1 MAFSSI
7 GNFDFVAMS
16 AIPTAPQKMVAL
28 EVRAGVPGVSAWI
41 TGPLGQRTQVTT
53 VRDTVDFASALTLLA
68 QYQALVG
75 AGPQVVTYGGV
86 ILPFRVVVLS
96 VAPEFAQRTG
106 LGVGGRLGLSRGVC
120 RATWE
125 LVSWVAP

>member
-1 MAFSSI
+1 MAYSSI

-16 AIPTAPQKMVAL
+16 AIPAAPQKMVAI
-28 EVRAGVPGVSAWI
+28 EARAGVSGISAWI
-41 TGPLGQRTQVTT
+41 TGPMGQRTQVST
-53 VRDTVDFASALTLLA
+53 VRDTVDFSAAMTLLA

-96 VAPEFAQRTG
+96 VAPELAQRTG